1 MKEAKPFDKAATC
14 RHSSLKEL
22 AKSGGLE
29 EHRRGA

>member
-1 MKEAKPFDKAATC
+1 MKEAKPFDKASAC

-29 EHRRGA
+29 ELRRGS